1 MFQIIETIK
10 GIEHCISSDGF
21 FELTS
26 VPERAI
32 VFGGGYIA
40 LECAQILHQFGCK
53 TIQIVRRQ
61 LLNPLDND
69 VRNCLLRNMK
79 VSGFDIRFGK
89 SIVEVVKKE
98 NGKYEVIL
106 DDGSKEETDVVL
118 MATGRRPKISQL
130 GLENTGIKVAK
141 DGSIEVDDYENTS
154 VKCKK
159 HDYYNYS
166 NYYLVKIY
174 L

>member
-1 MFQIIETIK
+1 LFTESIK

-26 VPERAI
+26 VPERAL

-79 VSGFDIRFGK
+79 VSGFDIRFG
-89 SIVEVVKKE
+89 INVVEVIKKE
-98 NGKYEVIL
+98 NGKYDVIL
-106 DDGSKEETDVVL
+106 SNGTTEETDVVL

-130 GLENTGIKVAK
+130 GLENTGIKIAQ
-141 DGSIEVDDYENTS
+141 DDSIEVDDFENTS
-154 VKCKK
+154 VKGKYK
-159 HDYYNYS
+159 
-166 NYYLVKIY
+166 
-174 L
+174 